1 MEPAPVYD
9 HEKGT
14 PVEDQKKGK
23 TKWEVATG
31 HPFLG
36 TIYPLRALVYYYH
49 RSSDGMA
56 APTTRPGIFAGWKL
70 APGRRYKDTV
80 QILDYECMSLGRPLL
95 NDLWKRAYRAKR
107 QLTHCPMPNQV
118 RQN

>member
-1 MEPAPVYD
+1 MCWNVDPALARSSWPHNASCERDIRSLKEASRPSHLQAGFWRKLWPVSVSYTSKVRSFIEPAPVYD

-36 TIYPLRALVYYYH
+36 TI
-49 RSSDGMA
+49 
-56 APTTRPGIFAGWKL
+56 
-70 APGRRYKDTV
+70 
-80 QILDYECMSLGRPLL
+80 
-95 NDLWKRAYRAKR
+95 
-107 QLTHCPMPNQV
+107 
-118 RQN
+118 

>member
-1 MEPAPVYD
+1 MKPAPLYD

-36 TIYPLRALVYYYH
+36 TIFHFRALVYYYH

-56 APTTRPGIFAGWKL
+56 APTARPGIFAGWKL
-70 APGRRYKDTV
+70 APGLRYTV
-80 QILDYECMSLGRPLL
+80 QILDYESQTIVTQVLGSS
-95 NDLWKRAYRAKR
+95 
-107 QLTHCPMPNQV
+107 
-118 RQN
+118 